1 MDKKSGFKECPRCGL
16 RNKPSTAQCDFCGW
30 EFRDVA
36 DEWISHVQILERMNK
51 PADSIVLDDEV
62 SRKIESTII
71 RTARDDQNAKPLIN
85 KSDSIIPT
93 PLSNKL
99 DIDSSEIIRSNE
111 STSVQQDELESSAK
125 AEDMD
130 IRAFVETMIGEPVT
144 AQAAAAVNSTISEA
158 VVVDP
163 QKLETK
169 NAESYVE
176 VQQEYGFSFYLDRV
190 LLGIGVAIYAIAL
203 ILYSM
208 SYIDVPIGWALSI
221 AGALTLTIGVSVAY
235 EKLIQKSSSSD
246 KKTYNNTKIV
256 EEVIICPRCHEEVE
270 ETDERCP
277 SCGAAFSH

>member
-1 MDKKSGFKECPRCGL
+1 M
-16 RNKPSTAQCDFCGW
+16 
-30 EFRDVA
+30 A
-36 DEWISHVQILERMNK
+36 DEWISHVQILERMNR

-71 RTARDDQNAKPLIN
+71 RTARDDQNVKPLIN
-85 KSDSIIPT
+85 KSDSITST
-93 PLSNKL
+93 PPSNKL

-169 NAESYVE
+169 SAESYVE
-176 VQQEYGFSFYLDRV
+176 VQQEYGFPFYIDRF
-190 LLGIGVAIYAIAL
+190 LLGIGVVIYVIAL

-208 SYIDVPIGWALSI
+208 SYVDVPIGWALSI
-221 AGALTLTIGVSVAY
+221 AGALTLTIGVSMAY
-235 EKLIQKSSSSD
+235 ERFTKKSSSFD
-246 KKTYNNTKIV
+246 KKIYNNAKVV